1 MISFRKHDAMCR
13 KRHFVTIMHPD
24 HSRHSSS
31 FTFQMGFLL
40 FLCFLIETSS
50 RRKKKPKRENILVKA
65 SPIANYFS
73 VYCACGCKKG
83 MCVQQRTSEAAEA
96 RFFFFARNI
105 VCRMCVQATRRRER
119 PPRPKTL
126 LLYHYYNSS
135 WGSVIYQSQKWVSL
149 FGKKPMH
156 SINSTSFCVIN
167 KAIKISVPLGKIP
180 FPRPLFTNLRRNVEG
195 ISVRLSCIFIQFAT
209 ELS

>member
-1 MISFRKHDAMCR
+1 MFAFRKHDAMCS

-83 MCVQQRTSEAAEA
+83 MCVCSREPLRLPRLLVSSSLRETQSAECACRLREEGKDHQDQRPYYCTTTT
-96 RFFFFARNI
+96 RRGDLLFIRARNGFPSS
-105 VCRMCVQATRRRER
+105 ER
-119 PPRPKTL
+119 
-126 LLYHYYNSS
+126 
-135 WGSVIYQSQKWVSL
+135 SQCTVLILPHFVS
-149 FGKKPMH
+149 
-156 SINSTSFCVIN
+156 
-167 KAIKISVPLGKIP
+167 
-180 FPRPLFTNLRRNVEG
+180 
-195 ISVRLSCIFIQFAT
+195 
-209 ELS
+209 

>member
-1 MISFRKHDAMCR
+1 MRRLSFFLCYQRVPMDNAACADDNDATLHTVLFDFEMSPCQSSKAERGRPKADRAKQSIHRHFLHSNQCSWNVWFCNQKVIWQMFWFRKHDAMCS

-83 MCVQQRTSEAAEA
+83 MCV
-96 RFFFFARNI
+96 
-105 VCRMCVQATRRRER
+105 
-119 PPRPKTL
+119 
-126 LLYHYYNSS
+126 
-135 WGSVIYQSQKWVSL
+135 
-149 FGKKPMH
+149 
-156 SINSTSFCVIN
+156 
-167 KAIKISVPLGKIP
+167 
-180 FPRPLFTNLRRNVEG
+180 
-195 ISVRLSCIFIQFAT
+195 
-209 ELS
+209 

>member
-1 MISFRKHDAMCR
+1 MRRLSFFLCYQRVPMDNAACADDNDATLHTVLFDFKWVLVNHLKRSSPSIDIFCIQINALEICNQKVIWRMISFRKNDAMCS

-83 MCVQQRTSEAAEA
+83 MCV
-96 RFFFFARNI
+96 
-105 VCRMCVQATRRRER
+105 
-119 PPRPKTL
+119 
-126 LLYHYYNSS
+126 
-135 WGSVIYQSQKWVSL
+135 
-149 FGKKPMH
+149 
-156 SINSTSFCVIN
+156 
-167 KAIKISVPLGKIP
+167 
-180 FPRPLFTNLRRNVEG
+180 
-195 ISVRLSCIFIQFAT
+195 
-209 ELS
+209 